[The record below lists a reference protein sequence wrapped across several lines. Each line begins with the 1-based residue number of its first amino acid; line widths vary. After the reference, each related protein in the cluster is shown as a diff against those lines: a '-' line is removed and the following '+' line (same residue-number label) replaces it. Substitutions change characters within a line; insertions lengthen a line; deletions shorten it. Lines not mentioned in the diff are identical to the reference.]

1 MATDVTNIDLIRDS
15 GVVCTAVAFVADTD
29 NLAETLTF
37 IPTQPCNHLVLII
50 NEVSSGG
57 AMTVDV
63 AAGNYWAALAM
74 TQVSVASGT
83 SKAFVFTSAR
93 YQTTTGV
100 DATESKIVVT
110 VTPFTD
116 QKLDTD
122 HAATYMHFQLPV

>member
-83 SKAFVFTSAR
+83 
-93 YQTTTGV
+93 
-100 DATESKIVVT
+100 
-110 VTPFTD
+110 
-116 QKLDTD
+116 
-122 HAATYMHFQLPV
+122 